1 MSTKHTYLLF
11 LLAVSLLGYVIWEN
25 KNYSVNINSIG
36 KLKAIPLDNTDSIN
50 KIVLSTRGARIVIVQ
65 DDEKI
70 WNITEPIV
78 DRADSSMISKMV
90 ETISTLKK
98 FEIKETDTKGKDMG
112 LDDGAI
118 SLEIFQN
125 DQYFGKLTFGDDT
138 GLSGTVYANWS
149 SLKETNS
156 FFCWAEARDDID
168 IPFNKLR
175 DSQLIKSKIED
186 IQVIEVSDK
195 SGASLSVIRTNN
207 ESNWFIDKPLNTQ
220 TDSKQATEWLSKIV
234 NLSSQEYIDNSESI
248 TASYFNSVY
257 KSIRVKRFDKNDFI
271 VIDFAESDTQG
282 ESYARVTD
290 RPGIIFK
297 VQNEFIEP
305 IDLNPNSIR
314 DKRLIPFNPKSVIA
328 MKIEAKPDHK
338 VDLLQDNNGWQI
350 IENSTKNKADRQR
363 VYKIL
368 ESLASEKVEEFVAD
382 AAGNLEPWG
391 LNQPTLSISIQMVGL
406 DPKNPQKDDG
416 SPNLIDI
423 SKELLVKGQV
433 AENQDIIKYFAT
445 IKGSGTIC
453 RLSPAFPSIIPIRPL
468 DYKELYLWPPF
479 NISSIKK
486 IITTAPPQTPLELD
500 YESKTNEWSA
510 SIAEENVSQKID
522 QSQALIL
529 AQQLSLPLR
538 ATSWISKNTGEA
550 ELALLKPIR
559 KVEFVLDDSENK
571 EIKFKIEIAPINKDG
586 TNLLYYARINDG
598 KDICLI
604 DQENFNVLNSQ
615 IVKEQVNEQ

>member
-1 MSTKHTYLLF
+1 
-11 LLAVSLLGYVIWEN
+11 
-25 KNYSVNINSIG
+25 
-36 KLKAIPLDNTDSIN
+36 
-50 KIVLSTRGARIVIVQ
+50 
-65 DDEKI
+65 
-70 WNITEPIV
+70 
-78 DRADSSMISKMV
+78 MISKMV

-112 LDDGAI
+112 LDDAAI
-118 SLEIFQN
+118 ALEIFQN

-350 IENSTKNKADRQR
+350 IENSTFLIGFSN
-363 VYKIL
+363 
-368 ESLASEKVEEFVAD
+368 AS
-382 AAGNLEPWG
+382 
-391 LNQPTLSISIQMVGL
+391 
-406 DPKNPQKDDG
+406 
-416 SPNLIDI
+416 
-423 SKELLVKGQV
+423 
-433 AENQDIIKYFAT
+433 
-445 IKGSGTIC
+445 
-453 RLSPAFPSIIPIRPL
+453 
-468 DYKELYLWPPF
+468 
-479 NISSIKK
+479 
-486 IITTAPPQTPLELD
+486 
-500 YESKTNEWSA
+500 SA
-510 SIAEENVSQKID
+510 SPVFLLIQLV
-522 QSQALIL
+522 AL
-529 AQQLSLPLR
+529 
-538 ATSWISKNTGEA
+538 N
-550 ELALLKPIR
+550 
-559 KVEFVLDDSENK
+559 
-571 EIKFKIEIAPINKDG
+571 
-586 TNLLYYARINDG
+586 G
-598 KDICLI
+598 K
-604 DQENFNVLNSQ
+604 LNCWAKMSACD
-615 IVKEQVNEQ
+615 